1 MAAWRNE
8 IYLRVLRGHVI
19 SSISL
24 SMRADFVVCPRVRP
38 HSVLLFLVSFSFI
51 FRPKSLW
58 KGFQT
63 NTEKQGECPFSSHCD
78 SWLFLIENHFTLDNF
93 HLFH

>member
-8 IYLRVLRGHVI
+8 IYLRVLRDHVI

-38 HSVLLFLVSFSFI
+38 IAFCCFCFLFPSFSGLRVYGKDFRQIQKNKVNVHFLVIVIVGYF
-51 FRPKSLW
+51 
-58 KGFQT
+58 
-63 NTEKQGECPFSSHCD
+63 
-78 SWLFLIENHFTLDNF
+78 
-93 HLFH
+93 